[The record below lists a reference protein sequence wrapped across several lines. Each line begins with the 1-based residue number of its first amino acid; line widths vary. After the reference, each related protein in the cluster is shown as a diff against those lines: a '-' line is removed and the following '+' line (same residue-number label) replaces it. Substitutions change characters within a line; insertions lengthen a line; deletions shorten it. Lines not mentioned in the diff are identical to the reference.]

1 MDNSKLITFKNG
13 LKLEFIKKPKNM
25 VQASLKIAFL
35 VGSEDEEREE
45 GLAHL
50 LEHCMFKG
58 TKEYS
63 QVELSVE
70 LDKISAIPNASTSAE
85 FTIYEAKFPK
95 FNIERLVEL
104 FSKMIFESTFDEEGI
119 GSEKLVVLEEIKM
132 HNDVPSDCAFDQ
144 LTNTMYAG
152 TGLGFDIAGDAKL
165 LKKVTRQN
173 LIDFRN
179 KHYIPQNTIVS
190 VVGDFNERDI
200 ETHVE
205 KYFVSRFYEI
215 NDNISKEKVW
225 TSIVENTPKIVV
237 KDKKINQANVM
248 MGAYTTGYENPDRLK
263 LAVILF
269 VLGGSMS
276 SRLFIR
282 LRNEL
287 SLCYNIYADHLNYK
301 NNGFMLI
308 DFSTSNA
315 FCDKAIEEVKK
326 VISEVIKNGITDEEF
341 ELAKNVL
348 LNNFLMSQD
357 IPQSHIS
364 YVAYTGELFD
374 AKLREND
381 IRNLQKQEC
390 VEIFRKYISP
400 EKFFIS
406 IVK

>member
-1 MDNSKLITFKNG
+1 MKDSKLITFDNG
-13 LKLEFIKKPKNM
+13 LKLEFVKKPKNM
-25 VQASLKIAFL
+25 VQASLKVSFL
-35 VGSEDEEREE
+35 VGSEDETKEE

-63 QVELSVE
+63 QAELSIE
-70 LDKISAIPNASTSAE
+70 LDKLSAIPNASTSAE

-95 FNIERLVEL
+95 FNIEKLVEL
-104 FSKMIFESTFDEEGI
+104 FSKMIFESTFKDQEIE
-119 GSEKLVVLEEIKM
+119 SEKLVVLEEIKM

-144 LTNTMYAG
+144 LINTMYAG
-152 TGLGFDIAGDAKL
+152 TSLGFDIAGDASL
-165 LKKVTRQN
+165 LKKVTRQH
-173 LIDFRN
+173 LIEFRN
-179 KHYIPQNTIVS
+179 KYYIPQNTIIS
-190 VVGDFNERDI
+190 VVGDFEEPYVKAI
-200 ETHVE
+200 VE
-205 KYFVSRFYEI
+205 KYFVSRFCEI
-215 NDNISKEKVW
+215 NDGVLTQKCW
-225 TSIVENTPKIVV
+225 TKAVNNTPKMVV

-263 LAVILF
+263 LAIILF

-276 SRLFIR
+276 SRLFVR

-287 SLCYNIYADHLNYK
+287 SLCYSIYTDHLNYK

-315 FCDKAIEEVKK
+315 FCDKAIEEVKS
-326 VISEVIKNGITDEEF
+326 VINEVIKNGITNDEF

-364 YVAYTGELFD
+364 YIAYTGELFD
-374 AKLREND
+374 AKLREQD
-381 IRNLQKQEC
+381 IRKLQKKEC
-390 VEIFRKYISP
+390 EDVFRKYISP